1 MKRDELVHIDK
12 QFENF
17 NLDFFWG
24 VAVVVCVWVGFGILS
39 WKAFLSSI
47 EPLLSAFHLI
57 SENDE
62 QGRSI
67 GFGYHVPHHKVR
79 L

>member
-1 MKRDELVHIDK
+1 M
-12 QFENF
+12 
-17 NLDFFWG
+17 NLHTSINNLEISIWIFFCRG
-24 VAVVVCVWVGFGILS
+24 VAIVVCVWEGKLFGFRILS

-67 GFGYHVPHHKVR
+67 GYHIP
-79 L
+79 